1 VGARDAQS
9 SDQLH
14 AAEIRPASMT
24 PDRASRSATHT
35 IAVVVPVYRGE
46 ETLAALLEEIDPF
59 TATHV
64 SAGGNPFRVSE
75 VVLVHDSGP
84 DRSDVTIRKL
94 AAQYPFVRPV
104 WLARNFGQHAATL
117 AGMSSTSADWIVT
130 MDEDGQ
136 HDPEAIAGMLDVA
149 LSTRS
154 PLVYAEPTN
163 RPPHGA
169 FRNLSSR
176 AAHGFAR
183 IMGSGD
189 IGHFHSF
196 RLILGEIGRS
206 LAAYCGESVYLDV
219 ALTWVVNRRAVHGV
233 EMREERG
240 HASGYTFRHLLSHWW
255 RMTLT
260 AGTRPLRLVA
270 VLGALLGL
278 TALALTAWIVW
289 MKLTSDIP
297 VQGWASV
304 MVILLVTSGAT
315 LFSLGILAEYLGVT
329 ARTAMGKPINLVVS
343 DPAEGPLGREPRRAD
358 AAQAEDPQ
366 GAQRAERAA
375 TVET

>member
-1 VGARDAQS
+1 MTSDHGA
-9 SDQLH
+9 
-14 AAEIRPASMT
+14 PT
-24 PDRASRSATHT
+24 ATHT
-35 IAVVVPVYRGE
+35 VAVVVPVYRGE
-46 ETLAALLEEIDPF
+46 ETLQALLEEIDPI
-59 TATHV
+59 TTTCV

-75 VVLVHDSGP
+75 VVFVHDCGP

-94 AAQYPFVRPV
+94 AARYPYVRPV

-136 HDPEAIAGMLDVA
+136 HNPQAIAGMLDIA

-163 RPPHGA
+163 KPPHGA
-169 FRNLSSR
+169 FRNLTSR

-183 IMGSGD
+183 IMGAGD

-196 RLILGEIGRS
+196 RLILGETGRG

-219 ALTWVVNRRAVHGV
+219 ALTWVVDRRAVYPV
-233 EMREERG
+233 EMRDEHGR
-240 HASGYTFRHLLSHWW
+240 ASGYSLRHLISHWW

-270 VLGALLGL
+270 MLGALL
-278 TALALTAWIVW
+278 ALMALVLTAWIVW
-289 MKLTSDIP
+289 ARVTSQIP
-297 VQGWASV
+297 VQGWTSIA
-304 MVILLVTSGAT
+304 VILLVTSGAT
-315 LFSLGILAEYLGVT
+315 LFSLGILAEYLGVV

-343 DPAEGPLGREPRRAD
+343 DPAEGPLGRAPLPAS
-358 AAQAEDPQ
+358 AAQTGSEQQPAEP
-366 GAQRAERAA
+366 AA
-375 TVET
+375 TIEA